1 MPWGLIAMRAIP
13 LLLGCLLSLG
23 AIANAT
29 AAGTTAAASMGKA
42 TSYNCTSH
50 SADAS
55 PSHDS
60 TATSGDAFNIP
71 HSSNGSTGSSSRTHP
86 SASPTNTDDTPVH
99 MGGGDATNGNASHSS
114 GLSWQSLLPGS
125 IQ

>member
-1 MPWGLIAMRAIP
+1 MRATS

-29 AAGTTAAASMGKA
+29 AAGTIATGGGGSGSSASE
-42 TSYNCTSH
+42 NCTSH
-50 SADAS
+50 AADHSTA
-55 PSHDS
+55 SHDNS
-60 TATSGDAFNIP
+60 SGNSGDAFNLP
-71 HSSNGSTGSSSRTHP
+71 HGTSAASSATHNRAAAAGSSS
-86 SASPTNTDDTPVH
+86 DDNSVH
-99 MGGGDATNGNASHSS
+99 MSGGDGDGSSHGS